1 MNQRYPAVV
10 LAIVVCI
17 PLARGQ
23 TTGIITGD
31 RVNLRS
37 RPGPKGEVVAQLSKN
52 TRVRVR
58 SVQGDWLEV
67 VPPQSVDLWVHS
79 AFVSNGVV
87 TVRTLNVRAGP
98 SINYWVVG
106 RLQKGDPVEV
116 RGRAGEWLKI
126 APPEVCSLWVNR
138 RYVKLATRRWIPR
151 RRERTPPKVSRSRST
166 LRPTTVATYRPP
178 VQTAASRK
186 TGSTV
191 KARRVELPASWRL
204 VPLEGQGKRVKRSGS
219 IRRIPFMLGA
229 PTRYKLVERSGDA
242 VRMVCYLW
250 GDDGQLA
257 RFSGAELSIS
267 GREYWLRNH
276 RYPVVV
282 VETIELPPGW
292 RSVGGGGM

>member
-106 RLQKGDPVEV
+106 RLQK
-116 RGRAGEWLKI
+116 
-126 APPEVCSLWVNR
+126 
-138 RYVKLATRRWIPR
+138 
-151 RRERTPPKVSRSRST
+151 
-166 LRPTTVATYRPP
+166 
-178 VQTAASRK
+178 
-186 TGSTV
+186 
-191 KARRVELPASWRL
+191 
-204 VPLEGQGKRVKRSGS
+204 
-219 IRRIPFMLGA
+219 
-229 PTRYKLVERSGDA
+229 
-242 VRMVCYLW
+242 
-250 GDDGQLA
+250 
-257 RFSGAELSIS
+257 
-267 GREYWLRNH
+267 
-276 RYPVVV
+276 
-282 VETIELPPGW
+282 
-292 RSVGGGGM
+292 